1 MAEPEAAPFPSA
13 CVVIV
18 CYNEMQFLDGCL
30 TALLRQDY
38 PGQYEVILVD
48 NASTDGS
55 VEFVRTQF
63 PTVRLIEPGE
73 NLGFARG
80 NNYGA
85 QFATGEVIAFLN
97 CDTRV
102 ADPAWLRELVRPLV
116 ADASIGLTTSKI
128 VLMDQPDRTNACG
141 LDVSLSGI
149 ATCRHYGRPSASV
162 VEDEDVAAASGG
174 AFAVRAVLFHELGG
188 FDRNIFIYQEDT
200 DLSWRA
206 GLAGYRCVLAA
217 RSVVAHSYTF
227 KLPPKKARDI
237 ERTRYLMLAKNM
249 SVLTLLALL
258 PLLILSEV
266 LTWGWAALQGP
277 RYLSAKAQALFW
289 TVTHPRRLYRAHRET
304 QLLRRVSDV
313 VVLRS
318 HLSIPAIGAVSDGP
332 AAKAAMAVLAPV
344 ATALAVMA
352 LWFIGMV
359 QVRPGAG
366 RRDELACRPTDAH
379 CPHHGHVPAVL
390 HRYGECLLPQ
400 RARPGRAGSRCA
412 CLHRAVA
419 RRAGRSDRRHRPPAQ
434 ADPPAG

>member
-1 MAEPEAAPFPSA
+1 MTEPESATFPNAS
-13 CVVIV
+13 VVIV

-30 TALLRQDY
+30 TALLDQDY

-55 VEFVRTQF
+55 AEFVRTNF
-63 PTVRLIEPGE
+63 PAVRLIEPGE
-73 NLGFARG
+73 NLGFAKG

-102 ADPAWLRELVRPLV
+102 AGPEWLRELVLPLV
-116 ADASIGLTTSKI
+116 ADDSIGLTTSKI
-128 VLMDQPDRTNACG
+128 VLMDQPDRINACG

-149 ATCRHYGRPSASV
+149 ATCRHFGRPSASIV
-162 VEDEDVAAASGG
+162 DDEDVAAVSGG
-174 AFAVRAVLFHELGG
+174 AFAVRAVLFRELGG

-206 GLAGYRCVLAA
+206 NLAGYRCVLAA
-217 RSVVAHSYTF
+217 RSVVAHAYTF

-237 ERTRYLMLAKNM
+237 ERTRYLMLVKNM

-277 RYLSAKAQALFW
+277 RYLSAKAQAVFW
-289 TVTHPRRLYRAHRET
+289 TVTHPRHLFRAHRET
-304 QLLRRVSDV
+304 QQLRRVSDV

-318 HLSIPAIGAVSDGP
+318 HLSIPAIATVSDSL
-332 AAKAAMAVLAPV
+332 AARAAMVVLAPV
-344 ATALAVMA
+344 ATALAIMA

-359 QVRPGAG
+359 RVRPETG
-366 RRDELACRPTDAH
+366 R
-379 CPHHGHVPAVL
+379 
-390 HRYGECLLPQ
+390 
-400 RARPGRAGSRCA
+400 
-412 CLHRAVA
+412 
-419 RRAGRSDRRHRPPAQ
+419 
-434 ADPPAG
+434 